1 MEAVAAIFA
10 GRTAAERVVDRL
22 RAEKLPED
30 RIVLLTPG
38 TLDAARAVETSDTE
52 QEGMGAAMGGTVG
65 AAMGVAG
72 GASLGAAAASLV
84 VPGIGPVLAAGILA
98 AAVLGVG
105 GAVTGAVAGEA
116 IEENLT
122 SGLPHGELF
131 VYKDALRKGKSVV
144 IALSDSEEERDR
156 IRDVFAQEKAET
168 IDAAREEWWLGLR
181 DAEKEQYMGRGGD
194 FNTDEVSYRR
204 GFEAALNSNVRSS
217 SYEQSSSDLER
228 FYSES
233 GVDAAFRAG
242 YERGLAHRQKLEENT
257 GRATKASG

>member
-1 MEAVAAIFA
+1 MEPVAGIFSS
-10 GRTAAERVVDRL
+10 RAAAKRVVERL
-22 RAEKLPED
+22 RSEKTPDD

-38 TLDAARAVETSDTE
+38 TGDVEAAVETSDTE
-52 QEGMGAAMGGTVG
+52 QEGMGRAMGGAVG

-84 VPGIGPVLAAGILA
+84 VPGVGPVLAAGILA

-116 IEENLT
+116 LEDNIT
-122 SGLPHGELF
+122 SGLPHDELF
-131 VYKDALRKGKSVV
+131 VYEDALRKGKSVIIV
-144 IALSDSEEERDR
+144 FTEDDEEQDR
-156 IRDVFAQEKAET
+156 LREIFAREGAET
-168 IDAAREEWWLGLR
+168 VDAAREDWWIGLR
-181 DAEKEQYMGRGGD
+181 DAEQEQYMGRGGN

-204 GFEAALNSNVRSS
+204 GFEAALNAKVRGRIHD
-217 SYEQSSSDLER
+217 QADSDLKR

-242 YERGLAHRQKLEENT
+242 YERGLAHQKRLEEGT
-257 GRATKASG
+257 KRATRASG